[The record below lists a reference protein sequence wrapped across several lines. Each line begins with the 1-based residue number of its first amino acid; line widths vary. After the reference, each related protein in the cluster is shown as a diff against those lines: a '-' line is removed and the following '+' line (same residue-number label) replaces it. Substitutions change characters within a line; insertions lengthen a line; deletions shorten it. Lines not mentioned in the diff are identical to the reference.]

1 MPINATIIGRLG
13 RDPDLKTVGSGRQV
27 CNLSIAS
34 DHGFGDRKSTT
45 WVRASVWGKAGENA
59 ARFLRKGSEVAV
71 QGVVY
76 TREHDGKTYVECD
89 ASNVTFIGSR
99 GGSND
104 NTRQGGGRS
113 GSQDRGSYGT
123 GSGSGGGGSHGGQG
137 GGQSYQDGEIPF

>member
-13 RDPDLKTVGSGRQV
+13 RDPDLKTTGSGRQV
-27 CNLSIAS
+27 CSLSIAS

-45 WVRASVWGKAGENA
+45 WVRASVWGKAAENA
-59 ARFLRKGSEVAV
+59 AKYLRKGSEVAV

-89 ASNVTFIGSR
+89 ATNVTFIGAR

-104 NTRQGGGRS
+104 DTRQGSGRS
-113 GSQDRGSYGT
+113 GSQDRGNSG
-123 GSGSGGGGSHGGQG
+123 GSGSGGGGSYGGQG
-137 GGQSYQDGEIPF
+137 GGGYGDEIPFK

>member
-13 RDPDLKTVGSGRQV
+13 RDPDLKTTGNGRQV
-27 CNLSIAS
+27 CSLSIAS

-76 TREHDGKTYVECD
+76 TREHNGKTYVECD
-89 ASNVTFIGSR
+89 ASSVTFIGSKDS
-99 GGSND
+99 GSRSGNQD
-104 NTRQGGGRS
+104 RSDHGGGQ
-113 GSQDRGSYGT
+113 GY
-123 GSGSGGGGSHGGQG
+123 GSGGH
-137 GGQSYQDGEIPF
+137 EPPF

>member
-13 RDPDLKTVGSGRQV
+13 RDPDLKTTGSGRQV

-89 ASNVTFIGSR
+89 ASAVTFVGSR
-99 GGSND
+99 D
-104 NTRQGGGRS
+104 
-113 GSQDRGSYGT
+113 
-123 GSGSGGGGSHGGQG
+123 GGGSRSDNQGRSDHG
-137 GGQSYQDGEIPF
+137 GGQSYGSDGHEPPF